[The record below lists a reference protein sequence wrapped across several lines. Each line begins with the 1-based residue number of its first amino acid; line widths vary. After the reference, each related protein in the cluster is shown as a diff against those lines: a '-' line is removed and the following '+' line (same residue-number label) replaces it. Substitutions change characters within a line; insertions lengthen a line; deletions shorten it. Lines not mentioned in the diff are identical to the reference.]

1 MIKKIFAPGNNP
13 ATVNLALFVLRVW
26 VGLQMLL
33 LHGLD
38 KLKHFDQKSS
48 GFIDPFHI
56 GHGTSLALSVF
67 AEVVV
72 SVLVI
77 LGLFTRGSALVLGIN
92 MTVAFVVFHKGVLTG
107 DKNGELALMFLLA
120 YIVLFLAG
128 PGSFSADQALF
139 GKGDKPAKSSSNPPK
154 KK

>member
-67 AEVVV
+67 AEVFV

-92 MTVAFVVFHKGVLTG
+92 MAVAFVCFHKGILI
-107 DKNGELALMFLLA
+107 GE
-120 YIVLFLAG
+120 
-128 PGSFSADQALF
+128 
-139 GKGDKPAKSSSNPPK
+139 K
-154 KK
+154 